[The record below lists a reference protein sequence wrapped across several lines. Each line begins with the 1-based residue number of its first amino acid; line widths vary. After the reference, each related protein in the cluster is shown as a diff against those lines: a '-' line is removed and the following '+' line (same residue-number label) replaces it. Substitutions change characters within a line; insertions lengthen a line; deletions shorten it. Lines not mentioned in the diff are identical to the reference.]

1 MSTERLWRWK
11 GINLSGEAQEGVLWA
26 VDRLAAMGELQ
37 RQQLTPLV
45 LKRCTVKTSGWRGE
59 LSCQMIYQLATLLQ
73 AGLTLSTSLL
83 MLSRQHHSRQWQA
96 LLNSLAEDLENG
108 MALSVAMQAWP
119 QVFPPLYLT
128 MIRTGELTG
137 KLDECCFQLARQ
149 QQTQRQLVQKVKKA
163 LRYPLIIVLLAL
175 SVMLAMV
182 WLVLPEF
189 ASIYQTFNAPL
200 PALTRGVLAF
210 ADKLQRLGPFLLA
223 GLMMTAIITI
233 LLHTHPRWL
242 RLRQRLLLSMPV
254 VGSLV
259 RGQKLS
265 QIFTVLSLTQSTG
278 IAFLQGLESV
288 EESITCPYWR
298 DVLRQICQQISEGI
312 PIWQALNNSGEFSP
326 LCSQLVM
333 TGETSGALDTMLSNL
348 ARHHSDT
355 TWQQAD
361 NLAALL
367 EPLLLVVTGTIVGT
381 LVVAMYLPVFQLGD
395 AISMG

>member
-1 MSTERLWRWK
+1 MSTKKLWRWK
-11 GINLSGEAQEGVLWA
+11 GISLSGEAREGVLWA
-26 VDRLAAMGELQ
+26 ADRLTAMGELQ
-37 RQQLTPLV
+37 RQQVTPLA
-45 LKRCTVKTSGWRGE
+45 LKRCTVKASGWRGE
-59 LSCQMIYQLATLLQ
+59 VSCQLIQQLATLLQ

-83 MLSRQHHSRQWQA
+83 LLGRQHPSRQWQA
-96 LLNSLAEDLENG
+96 LLNSLAGDLENG
-108 MALSVAMQAWP
+108 KALSAAMQAWP
-119 QVFPPLYLT
+119 QVFPPLYLA
-128 MIRTGELTG
+128 MVRTGELTG

-149 QQTQRQLVQKVKKA
+149 QQNQRQLVQKVKKA

-175 SVMLAMV
+175 SVMLGMV

-189 ASIYQTFNAPL
+189 ANIYQTFNAPL

-210 ADKLQRLGPFLLA
+210 ADNLQRLGPFLLA
-223 GLMMTAIITI
+223 LLMLMAITAI
-233 LLHTHPRWL
+233 LLHTHPRWQ
-242 RLRQRLLLSMPV
+242 RLRQRLLLATPV
-254 VGSLV
+254 VGTLT

-288 EESITCPYWR
+288 EETLTCPYWR
-298 DVLRQICQQISEGI
+298 DVLRQLCQQISEGT
-312 PIWQALNNSGEFSP
+312 PIWQALSNSGEFSP
-326 LCSQLVM
+326 LCQQLVM
-333 TGETSGALDTMLSNL
+333 TGEASGALDTMLSNL
-348 ARHHSDT
+348 ARHHSEA

-367 EPLLLVVTGTIVGT
+367 EPLLLMVTGVIVGT

>member
-1 MSTERLWRWK
+1 MSTKRLWRWK
-11 GINLSGEAQEGVLWA
+11 GISLSGEAREGALWA
-26 VDRLAAMGELQ
+26 ADRLTAMGELQ
-37 RQQLTPLV
+37 RRQVTPLA
-45 LKRCTVKTSGWRGE
+45 LKRCAVKASGWRGE
-59 LSCQMIYQLATLLQ
+59 LSCQMIQQLATLLQ

-83 MLSRQHHSRQWQA
+83 LLGRQHPSRQWQA

-108 MALSVAMQAWP
+108 MALSAAMQAWP
-119 QVFPPLYLT
+119 QVFPPLYLA

-189 ASIYQTFNAPL
+189 ATIYQTFNAPL

-210 ADKLQRLGPFLLA
+210 ADNLQRLGPFLLA
-223 GLMMTAIITI
+223 LLMLAVITAI
-233 LLHTHPRWL
+233 LLHKHPQWQ
-242 RLRQRLLLSMPV
+242 RLRQRLLLATPV
-254 VGSLV
+254 VGSLA

-288 EESITCPYWR
+288 EETLTCPWWR
-298 DVLRQICQQISEGI
+298 DVLRQLYQQISGGT
-312 PIWQALNNSGEFSP
+312 PIWQALSNSGEFSP
-326 LCSQLVM
+326 LCQQLVM
-333 TGETSGALDTMLSNL
+333 TGEASGALDTMLSNL
-348 ARHHSDT
+348 ARHHSDA

-367 EPLLLVVTGTIVGT
+367 EPLLLVVTGAIVGT

>member
-1 MSTERLWRWK
+1 MSTKKLWRWK
-11 GINLSGEAQEGVLWA
+11 GISLSGEAREGALWA
-26 VDRLAAMGELQ
+26 ADRLTAMGELQ
-37 RQQLTPLV
+37 RRQITPLA
-45 LKRCTVKTSGWRGE
+45 LKRCTVKTSGWRVE
-59 LSCQMIYQLATLLQ
+59 LSCQMIQQLATLLQ
-73 AGLTLSTSLL
+73 AGLTLSTSLIL
-83 MLSRQHHSRQWQA
+83 LGRQHPSRQWQA

-108 MALSVAMQAWP
+108 MPLSAAMQAWP
-119 QVFPPLYLT
+119 QVFPPLWVA

-149 QQTQRQLVQKVKKA
+149 QQTQRQLVKKVKKA
-163 LRYPLIIVLLAL
+163 LRYPLIIMLLAL

-189 ASIYQTFNAPL
+189 ATIYQTFNAPL
-200 PALTRGVLAF
+200 PALTRGVLTF
-210 ADKLQRLGPFLLA
+210 ADNLQRLGPFLLA
-223 GLMMTAIITI
+223 LLMLAAITAI
-233 LLHTHPRWL
+233 LLHKQPRWQ
-242 RLRQRLLLSMPV
+242 RLRQRALLAMPV
-254 VGSLV
+254 VGSLA

-288 EESITCPYWR
+288 EETLTCPLWR
-298 DVLRQICQQISEGI
+298 DVLRQLCQQISEGT
-312 PIWQALNNSGEFSP
+312 PIWQALSNSGQFSP
-326 LCSQLVM
+326 LCQQLVM
-333 TGETSGALDTMLSNL
+333 TGEASGALDRMLSNL
-348 ARHHSDT
+348 ARHHSDA

-367 EPLLLVVTGTIVGT
+367 EPLLLAITGAIVGT

>member
-1 MSTERLWRWK
+1 MSTKKLWRWK
-11 GINLSGEAQEGVLWA
+11 GISLSGEAREGVLWA
-26 VDRLAAMGELQ
+26 ADRLTAMGELQ
-37 RQQLTPLV
+37 RQQVTPLAM
-45 LKRCTVKTSGWRGE
+45 KRCTVKASGWRGE
-59 LSCQMIYQLATLLQ
+59 VSCQLIQQLATLLQ

-83 MLSRQHHSRQWQA
+83 LLGRQHPSRQWQA

-119 QVFPPLYLT
+119 QVFPPLYLA
-128 MIRTGELTG
+128 MVRTGELTG

-149 QQTQRQLVQKVKKA
+149 QQNQRQLVQKVKKA

-175 SVMLAMV
+175 SVMLGMV

-189 ASIYQTFNAPL
+189 AIIYQTFNAPL

-210 ADKLQRLGPFLLA
+210 ADNLQRLGPFLLA
-223 GLMMTAIITI
+223 LLMLMAITAI
-233 LLHTHPRWL
+233 LLHTHPRWQ
-242 RLRQRLLLSMPV
+242 RLRQQLLLATPV
-254 VGSLV
+254 VGTLT

-265 QIFTVLSLTQSTG
+265 QIFAVLSLTQSTG

-288 EESITCPYWR
+288 EETLTCPYWR
-298 DVLRQICQQISEGI
+298 DVLRQLCQQISEGT
-312 PIWQALNNSGEFSP
+312 PIWQALSNSGEFSP
-326 LCSQLVM
+326 LCQQLVM
-333 TGETSGALDTMLSNL
+333 TGEASGALDMMLSNL
-348 ARHHSDT
+348 ARHHSEA

-367 EPLLLVVTGTIVGT
+367 EPLLLMVTGVIVGT

>member
-1 MSTERLWRWK
+1 MSAKKLWRWK
-11 GINLSGEAQEGVLWA
+11 GLSLAGEAREGALWA
-26 VDRLAAMGELQ
+26 ADRIAAAEMLQQ
-37 RQQLTPLV
+37 RQITPLS
-45 LKRCTVKTSGWRGE
+45 LKRCAVKNSGWRSE
-59 LSCQMIYQLATLLQ
+59 LSCQLIQQLATLLQ
-73 AGLTLSTSLL
+73 AGLTLSTGLTLL
-83 MLSRQHHSRQWQA
+83 AGQHPSRQWQA
-96 LLNSLAEDLENG
+96 LLNRLAEDLENG
-108 MALSVAMQAWP
+108 VALSVAMQAWP
-119 QVFPPLYLT
+119 QVFPPLYQA

-149 QQTQRQLVQKVKKA
+149 QQAQRMLVQKVKKA
-163 LRYPLIIVLLAL
+163 LRYPLIILLLAL

-189 ASIYQTFNAPL
+189 AAIYQTFNAPL

-210 ADKLQRLGPFLLA
+210 ADGMQRAGPLLLA
-223 GLMMTAIITI
+223 SLI
-233 LLHTHPRWL
+233 LPGIAALVLKSHPRWQ
-242 RLRQRLLLSMPV
+242 RLRQRLILSAPV
-254 VGSLV
+254 FGGLA

-288 EESITCPYWR
+288 EETLTCPYWR
-298 DVLRQICQQISEGI
+298 DVIRKLYQQISEGA
-312 PIWQALNNSGEFSP
+312 PIWQALKNSGEFSP
-326 LCSQLVM
+326 LCLQLVM
-333 TGETSGALDTMLSNL
+333 TGEASGALDRMLDNL
-348 ARHHSDT
+348 ARHHSEA

-367 EPLLLVVTGTIVGT
+367 EPLLLVVTGAIVGT

>member
-1 MSTERLWRWK
+1 MSTKKLWRWK
-11 GINLSGEAQEGVLWA
+11 GISLSGEAREGVLWA
-26 VDRLAAMGELQ
+26 ADRLTAMGELQ
-37 RQQLTPLV
+37 RQQVTPLAM
-45 LKRCTVKTSGWRGE
+45 KRCTVKASGWRGE
-59 LSCQMIYQLATLLQ
+59 VSCQLIQQLATLLQ

-83 MLSRQHHSRQWQA
+83 LLGRQHPSRQWQA

-119 QVFPPLYLT
+119 QVFPPLYLA
-128 MIRTGELTG
+128 MVRTGELTG

-149 QQTQRQLVQKVKKA
+149 QQNQRQLVQKVKKA

-175 SVMLAMV
+175 SVMLGMV

-189 ASIYQTFNAPL
+189 AIIYQTFNAPL

-210 ADKLQRLGPFLLA
+210 ADNLQRLGPFLLA
-223 GLMMTAIITI
+223 LLMLMAITAI
-233 LLHTHPRWL
+233 LLHTHPRWQ
-242 RLRQRLLLSMPV
+242 RLRQQLLLATPV
-254 VGSLV
+254 VGTLT

-265 QIFTVLSLTQSTG
+265 QIFAVLSLTQSTG

-288 EESITCPYWR
+288 EETLTCPYWR
-298 DVLRQICQQISEGI
+298 DVLRQLCQQISEGT
-312 PIWQALNNSGEFSP
+312 PIWQALSNSGEFSP
-326 LCSQLVM
+326 LCQQLVM
-333 TGETSGALDTMLSNL
+333 TGEASGALDMMLSNL
-348 ARHHSDT
+348 ARHHSEA

-361 NLAALL
+361 NLTALL
-367 EPLLLVVTGTIVGT
+367 EPLLLMVTGVIVGT

>member
-1 MSTERLWRWK
+1 MSTKKLWRWA
-11 GINLSGEAQEGVLWA
+11 GISLSGEAQEGALWA
-26 VDRLAAMGELQ
+26 ADRLTALGELQ
-37 RQQLTPLV
+37 RRQVTPLA
-45 LKRCTVKTSGWRGE
+45 LKRCTIKASGWRGD
-59 LSCQMIYQLATLLQ
+59 LSCQIIQQLATLLQ

-83 MLSRQHHSRQWQA
+83 LLSRQHPSSQWRA

-119 QVFPPLYLT
+119 QVFPPLWVA

-149 QQTQRQLVQKVKKA
+149 QQTQRQLVKKVKKA

-175 SVMLAMV
+175 SVMLGMV

-189 ASIYQTFNAPL
+189 ATIYQTFNAPL
-200 PALTRGVLAF
+200 PALTRSVLAF
-210 ADKLQRLGPFLLA
+210 ADTLQRLGPSLLA
-223 GLMMTAIITI
+223 LLMLTAITAI
-233 LLHTHPRWL
+233 LLHKHPRWQ
-242 RLRQRLLLSMPV
+242 RLRQRLLLAMPV
-254 VGSLV
+254 VGNLA

-265 QIFTVLSLTQSTG
+265 QIFTVLSLTQSAG

-288 EESITCPYWR
+288 EETLTCPWWR
-298 DVLRQICQQISEGI
+298 DVLRQLCQQISEGT
-312 PIWQALNNSGEFSP
+312 PIWQALSNSGQFSP
-326 LCSQLVM
+326 LCQQLVM
-333 TGETSGALDTMLSNL
+333 TGEASGALDTMLSNL
-348 ARHHSDT
+348 ARYHSDA

-367 EPLLLVVTGTIVGT
+367 EPLLLVVTGAIVGT

>member
-1 MSTERLWRWK
+1 MSTKKLWRWK
-11 GINLSGEAQEGVLWA
+11 GISLSGEAREGVLWA
-26 VDRLAAMGELQ
+26 ADRLTAMGELQ
-37 RQQLTPLV
+37 RQQVTPLAM
-45 LKRCTVKTSGWRGE
+45 KRCTVKASGWRGE
-59 LSCQMIYQLATLLQ
+59 VSCQLIQQLATLLQ

-83 MLSRQHHSRQWQA
+83 LLGRQHPSRQWQA

-119 QVFPPLYLT
+119 QVFPPLYLA
-128 MIRTGELTG
+128 MVRTGELTG
-137 KLDECCFQLARQ
+137 KLDDCCFQLARQ
-149 QQTQRQLVQKVKKA
+149 QQNQRQLVQKVKKA

-175 SVMLAMV
+175 SVMLGMV

-189 ASIYQTFNAPL
+189 ATIYQTFNAPL

-210 ADKLQRLGPFLLA
+210 ADNLQRLGPFLLA
-223 GLMMTAIITI
+223 LLMLMAITAI
-233 LLHTHPRWL
+233 LLHTHPRWQ
-242 RLRQRLLLSMPV
+242 RLRQRLLLATPV
-254 VGSLV
+254 VGTLT

-265 QIFTVLSLTQSTG
+265 QIFAVLSLTQSTG

-288 EESITCPYWR
+288 EETLTCPYWR
-298 DVLRQICQQISEGI
+298 DVLRQLCQQISEGT
-312 PIWQALNNSGEFSP
+312 PIWQALSNSGEFSP
-326 LCSQLVM
+326 LCQQLVM
-333 TGETSGALDTMLSNL
+333 TGEASGALDMMLSNL
-348 ARHHSDT
+348 ARHHSEA

-367 EPLLLVVTGTIVGT
+367 EPLLLMVTGVIVGT

>member
-1 MSTERLWRWK
+1 MSTKKLWRWK
-11 GINLSGEAQEGVLWA
+11 GISLSGEAREGVLWA
-26 VDRLAAMGELQ
+26 ADRLTAMGELQ
-37 RQQLTPLV
+37 RQQVTPLAM
-45 LKRCTVKTSGWRGE
+45 KRCTVKASGWRGE
-59 LSCQMIYQLATLLQ
+59 VSCQLIQQLATLLQ

-83 MLSRQHHSRQWQA
+83 LLGRQHPSRQWQA

-119 QVFPPLYLT
+119 QVFPPLYLA
-128 MIRTGELTG
+128 MVRTGELTG
-137 KLDECCFQLARQ
+137 KLDDCCFQLARQ
-149 QQTQRQLVQKVKKA
+149 QQNQRQLVQKVKKA

-175 SVMLAMV
+175 SVMLGMV

-189 ASIYQTFNAPL
+189 AIIYQTFNAPL

-210 ADKLQRLGPFLLA
+210 ADNLQRLGPFLLA
-223 GLMMTAIITI
+223 LLMLMAITAI
-233 LLHTHPRWL
+233 LLHTHPRWQ
-242 RLRQRLLLSMPV
+242 RLRQQLLLATPV
-254 VGSLV
+254 VGTLT

-265 QIFTVLSLTQSTG
+265 QIFAVLSLTQSTG

-288 EESITCPYWR
+288 EETLTCPYWR
-298 DVLRQICQQISEGI
+298 DVLRQLCQQISEGT
-312 PIWQALNNSGEFSP
+312 PIWQALSNSGEFSP
-326 LCSQLVM
+326 LCQQLVM
-333 TGETSGALDTMLSNL
+333 TGEASGALDMMLSNL
-348 ARHHSDT
+348 ARHHSEA

-367 EPLLLVVTGTIVGT
+367 EPLLLMVTGVIVGT

>member
-1 MSTERLWRWK
+1 MSTKKLWRWK
-11 GINLSGEAQEGVLWA
+11 GISLSGEAREGVLWA
-26 VDRLAAMGELQ
+26 ADRLTAMGELQ
-37 RQQLTPLV
+37 RQQVTPLA
-45 LKRCTVKTSGWRGE
+45 LKRCTVKASGWRGE
-59 LSCQMIYQLATLLQ
+59 VTCQLIQQLATLLQ

-83 MLSRQHHSRQWQA
+83 LLGRQHPSRQWQA

-119 QVFPPLYLT
+119 QVFPPLYLA
-128 MIRTGELTG
+128 MVRTGELTG
-137 KLDECCFQLARQ
+137 KLDDCCFQLARQ
-149 QQTQRQLVQKVKKA
+149 QQNQRQLVQKVKKA

-175 SVMLAMV
+175 SVMLGMV

-189 ASIYQTFNAPL
+189 ATIYQTFNAPL

-210 ADKLQRLGPFLLA
+210 ADNLQRLGPFLLA
-223 GLMMTAIITI
+223 LLMLMAITAI
-233 LLHTHPRWL
+233 LLHTHPRWQ
-242 RLRQRLLLSMPV
+242 RLRQRLLLATPV
-254 VGSLV
+254 VGTLT

-265 QIFTVLSLTQSTG
+265 QIFAVLSLTQSTG

-288 EESITCPYWR
+288 EETLTCPYWR
-298 DVLRQICQQISEGI
+298 DVLRQLCQQISEGT
-312 PIWQALNNSGEFSP
+312 PIWQALSNSGEFSP
-326 LCSQLVM
+326 LCQQLVM
-333 TGETSGALDTMLSNL
+333 TGEASGALDMMLSNL
-348 ARHHSDT
+348 ARHHSEA

-367 EPLLLVVTGTIVGT
+367 EPLLLMVTGVIVGT

>member
-1 MSTERLWRWK
+1 MSTKKLWRWK
-11 GINLSGEAQEGVLWA
+11 GISLSGEAREGVLWA
-26 VDRLAAMGELQ
+26 ADRLTVMGELQ
-37 RQQLTPLV
+37 RQQVTPLAM
-45 LKRCTVKTSGWRGE
+45 KRCTVKASGWRGE
-59 LSCQMIYQLATLLQ
+59 VSCQLIQQLATLLQ

-83 MLSRQHHSRQWQA
+83 LLGRQHPSRQWQA

-119 QVFPPLYLT
+119 QVFPPLYLA
-128 MIRTGELTG
+128 MVRTGELTG

-149 QQTQRQLVQKVKKA
+149 QQNQRQLVQKVKKA

-175 SVMLAMV
+175 SVMLGMV

-189 ASIYQTFNAPL
+189 AIIYQTFNAPL

-210 ADKLQRLGPFLLA
+210 ADNLQRLGPFLLA
-223 GLMMTAIITI
+223 LLMLMAITAI
-233 LLHTHPRWL
+233 LLHTHPRWQ
-242 RLRQRLLLSMPV
+242 RLRQQLLLATPV
-254 VGSLV
+254 VGTLT

-265 QIFTVLSLTQSTG
+265 QIFAVLSLTQSTG

-288 EESITCPYWR
+288 EETLTCPYWR
-298 DVLRQICQQISEGI
+298 DVLRQLCQQISEGT
-312 PIWQALNNSGEFSP
+312 PIWQALSNSGEFSP
-326 LCSQLVM
+326 LCQQLVM
-333 TGETSGALDTMLSNL
+333 TGEASGALDMMLSNL
-348 ARHHSDT
+348 ARHHSEA

-367 EPLLLVVTGTIVGT
+367 EPLLLMVTGVIVGT